1 MIILIY
7 LFLYVRLAAVNL
19 VIQKEKTHLKQEK
32 S

>member
-7 LFLYVRLAAVNL
+7 LFLYVRLTAINF
-19 VIQKEKTHLKQEK
+19 VIQKEKTRLKQEK